1 MEYGCNADNL
11 GNYLALMDAD
21 RVKQI
26 AKLKEAFD
34 KLDQNKNGELSFEEV
49 QTAFEQL
56 GHNASHNRVVQWMKA
71 RDGNGDGGV
80 TFQEFVNAYAR
91 LFNEEDAPGGTK
103 IRMSHNGHV
112 KLRYVTETGRMARI
126 EIIPTRRE
134 RDTNVDTHATN
145 KSTSPCH
152 ESAHAV
158 FHPTNR
164 NDESTTLPPHST
176 LFSAQAYP
184 VCIRPPLGRV
194 PVPPPRRSIAGT
206 RRCAPRQRRA
216 HVALPKP
223 PRTVDAF
230 PYAQRGRGRSE
241 QSWAAVA

>member
-1 MEYGCNADNL
+1 MCTRTATMEYGCNADNL
-11 GNYLALMDAD
+11 GNYLALMDTD

-112 KLRYVTETGRMARI
+112 KLRYVALT
-126 EIIPTRRE
+126 
-134 RDTNVDTHATN
+134 
-145 KSTSPCH
+145 
-152 ESAHAV
+152 AHAL
-158 FHPTNR
+158 NR
-164 NDESTTLPPHST
+164 QDGAHRDHSH
-176 LFSAQAYP
+176 SP
-184 VCIRPPLGRV
+184 
-194 PVPPPRRSIAGT
+194 
-206 RRCAPRQRRA
+206 
-216 HVALPKP
+216 
-223 PRTVDAF
+223 
-230 PYAQRGRGRSE
+230 
-241 QSWAAVA
+241 